1 MQYIMAFDQGTT
13 SSRCILFNHKGKICG
28 MAQKNI
34 RQSYPKAGWV
44 EHNPMEILSS
54 QLEVAKTVLHETGI
68 TAQQISAIGIT
79 NQRETTIV
87 SGQKHRRACL
97 SCDCMAMQK
106 NCGTSETA

>member
-54 QLEVAKTVLHETGI
+54 QLEVAKPCYMKPELQHSKY
-68 TAQQISAIGIT
+68 QQLALPIK
-79 NQRETTIV
+79 E
-87 SGQKHRRACL
+87 KL
-97 SCDCMAMQK
+97 PL
-106 NCGTSETA
+106 CGTKTPESLSILRLYGNAEELRNK

>member
-1 MQYIMAFDQGTT
+1 
-13 SSRCILFNHKGKICG
+13 

-34 RQSYPKAGWV
+34 QQSYPKAGWV

-54 QLEVAKTVLHETGI
+54 QLEVAKTVLRETRV

-87 SGQKHRRACL
+87 W
-97 SCDCMAMQK
+97 DK
-106 NCGTSETA
+106 NTGKPCILPLYGNAEELRNKLNNLKKMVWQM